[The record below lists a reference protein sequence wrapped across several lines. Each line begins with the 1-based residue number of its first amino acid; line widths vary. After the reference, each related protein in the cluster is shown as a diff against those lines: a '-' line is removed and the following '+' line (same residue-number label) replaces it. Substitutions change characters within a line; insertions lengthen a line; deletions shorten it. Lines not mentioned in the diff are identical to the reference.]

1 MSKIISIEPV
11 KKNSTLV
18 RVELS
23 NGQRYSIGYWGLI
36 YVEAPEIYGRVLQH
50 ILDQFEESEETDLK
64 AYLQS
69 FYARA
74 KDNSLMYVIPD
85 DNGERERIGRLIR
98 ELRSTR
104 KMDAKRLAVMANID
118 PANISRIEQGKYSV
132 GLDVLCRIADA
143 LDSRVEI
150 VPNGSHIEK
159 GNQMT
164 LSRKVWVIPTLESEF
179 YPIATFPGCGFNL
192 LPNKYGAN
200 INVGD
205 LVVFYLTRG
214 KRYDGPYFISA
225 TNFKYSQLGEFKWV
239 FEDLAKFEDQEYIKI
254 EYCPDLS
261 ETDAISIKER
271 IRIREE
277 APTNIT
283 EL

>member
-23 NGQRYSIGYWGLI
+23 NGQRYNIGYWGLI

-98 ELRSTR
+98 ELRSAR

-143 LDSRVEI
+143 LNSHIDI
-150 VPNGSHIEK
+150 VPNEAQSEK

-164 LSRKVWVIPTLESEF
+164 LTRKVWVIPTIKSDF
-179 YPIATFPGCGFNL
+179 YPVGTFPGCGFNL
-192 LPNKYGAN
+192 WPNNDEAN
-200 INVGD
+200 IHVGD
-205 LVVFYLTRG
+205 LIVFYLSNKKYYFDPMFVSATDVKYCQLG
-214 KRYDGPYFISA
+214 KDEWVFPHLANSGDQKFFKIEDGP
-225 TNFKYSQLGEFKWV
+225 E
-239 FEDLAKFEDQEYIKI
+239 
-254 EYCPDLS
+254 LS
-261 ETDAISIKER
+261 ETDRIHIKEALR
-271 IRIREE
+271 KIEG
-277 APTNIT
+277 APTSII